1 MRDATGFGGG
11 ADKWAA
17 VVHCHLSVQRAK
29 GGEYLQPKVPV
40 FFFFFRPWDKL
51 VVLYIIIIHLFSLVH
66 LWSRTC
72 YIISGLHWL
81 ACVCVC
87 AEMFVFFFLS
97 LSFVHRLCILYEPR
111 WLHLAPPFFI
121 VGTSAFGFFLRLNA
135 TSISVVTGVSL
146 LSKLNFAAHFHS

>member
-40 FFFFFRPWDKL
+40 FFFFFSSMGQACCALHYYYSFIFTSAL
-51 VVLYIIIIHLFSLVH
+51 VVSYM
-66 LWSRTC
+66 
-72 YIISGLHWL
+72 LHHFGASL

-87 AEMFVFFFLS
+87 MCRDVCVFLS
-97 LSFVHRLCILYEPR
+97 FSLFC
-111 WLHLAPPFFI
+111 APFMHP
-121 VGTSAFGFFLRLNA
+121 V
-135 TSISVVTGVSL
+135 
-146 LSKLNFAAHFHS
+146 